1 MADNVKLED
10 MNEEQL
16 RNAVGSLIQQLQQ
29 ADATIRDLGVKVAN
43 KEIENSRFRSI
54 LGAIPSTASVHNCSF
69 SGVFSLHATLLD
81 CDFSSLAYSSKELMI
96 ILLQ

>member
-16 RNAVGSLIQQLQQ
+16 RNAVSSLLQQIQQ
-29 ADATIRDLGVKVAN
+29 ADATIRDLGAKVAN

-54 LGAIPSTASVHNCSF
+54 LQANQPAQAPASV
-69 SGVFSLHATLLD
+69 
-81 CDFSSLAYSSKELMI
+81 EEE
-96 ILLQ
+96 

>member
-16 RNAVGSLIQQLQQ
+16 RNAVGSLLQQIQQ
-29 ADATIRDLGVKVAN
+29 ADATIRDLGAKVAN

-54 LGAIPSTASVHNCSF
+54 LGMNQQAQQAAAQGAEEAADEEISEEEVASEEE
-69 SGVFSLHATLLD
+69 A
-81 CDFSSLAYSSKELMI
+81 E
-96 ILLQ
+96 

>member
-16 RNAVGSLIQQLQQ
+16 RNAVSSLLQQIQQ
-29 ADATIRDLGVKVAN
+29 ADATIRDLGAKVAN

-54 LGAIPSTASVHNCSF
+54 LGMNQQAQQAAAQQEENAEETSEEEEASEEE
-69 SGVFSLHATLLD
+69 A
-81 CDFSSLAYSSKELMI
+81 E
-96 ILLQ
+96 

>member
-54 LGAIPSTASVHNCSF
+54 LGANQPAPASS
-69 SGVFSLHATLLD
+69 
-81 CDFSSLAYSSKELMI
+81 EEE
-96 ILLQ
+96 